1 MKTIKRLNTYA
12 IRTSIVYVPSIGGTC
27 HIVKE
32 MAKRSMGLI
41 AVLIIFGLIYSNLNV
56 LGNKISAVAS
66 ESIAGFD
73 ENIEESEAN
82 IIKTDV
88 ITTTSQID
96 EPLLIEPVQVQPSTR
111 YLLSDDE
118 YLAFAQIV
126 EAEVTGDF
134 INNPYVSYEDG
145 LLSKVRVAQ
154 VILNRIESPDFPNNI
169 LDVIYQKEAFSPV
182 ADGRMWSV
190 TVTDT
195 TREAIN
201 IALSPDTED
210 YTYGA
215 LYFRSDS
222 TSCDYGYWLMTDPV
236 GHSFFHSY

>member
-41 AVLIIFGLIYSNLNV
+41 AILIIFGLICSNLNV

-154 VILNRIESPDFPNNI
+154 VILNRDFPNNI